1 MITIIIMT
9 IISLIISSWDSWLGS
24 NIFFMFPIFSI
35 YLKFLKDD
43 EYDLIF
49 TMIYVLFF
57 FSSRYDLGFTAI
69 LFYLTYIIFRKLFN
83 NLPNNYYGV
92 VLYSLPYTVFLSY
105 ITNSYFSFI
114 VTNILI
120 ITLYF
125 LNMRMI
131 FNER

>member
-1 MITIIIMT
+1 MINFILLT

-24 NIFFMFPIFSI
+24 NTMFLFPIFSV
-35 YLKFLKDD
+35 YLKFYKEND
-43 EYDLIF
+43 YDLIF

-69 LFYLTYIIFRKLFN
+69 LFYVIYIIFRKLFN

-92 VLYSLPYTVFLSY
+92 ILYSLPYSVFLSY
-105 ITNSYFSFI
+105 ITNSLFSFI
-114 VTNILI
+114 ITNIMIFVLYLI
-120 ITLYF
+120 NL
-125 LNMRMI
+125 RMI